1 MRYYNLSIRGRT
13 GDFTLACS
21 PHVYRFEH
29 STTKLMLSIVVS
41 INLSLLF
48 VIQTVS
54 IAVINRRIYSLLNHH
69 LLRVEKKRRR
79 QKDIYFRLNFVLK
92 IYNK

>member
-1 MRYYNLSIRGRT
+1 MRYYNLSIRGRI

-21 PHVYRFEH
+21 LHVYGFKH
-29 STTKLMLSIVVS
+29 YTVSIAVS

-48 VIQTVS
+48 VIKRYRS
-54 IAVINRRIYSLLNHH
+54 ISLTGGPTEPADSLQSFVITCR
-69 LLRVEKKRRR
+69 EKEKERYIFSF
-79 QKDIYFRLNFVLK
+79 DFVLK